1 LTAEEVTSRIR
12 EESPKESTSLIKR
25 DNIAL
30 RKLTSSTDF
39 CFVPHP
45 NSETN
50 NGSARVPPMK
60 AESYPIMTA
69 AKAATVALCLEAPN

>member
-1 LTAEEVTSRIR
+1 
-12 EESPKESTSLIKR
+12 
-25 DNIAL
+25 
-30 RKLTSSTDF
+30 LTSSTDF

-50 NGSARVPPMK
+50 DGSARVPPMK

-69 AKAATVALCLEAPN
+69 AKAATVALCVEALN